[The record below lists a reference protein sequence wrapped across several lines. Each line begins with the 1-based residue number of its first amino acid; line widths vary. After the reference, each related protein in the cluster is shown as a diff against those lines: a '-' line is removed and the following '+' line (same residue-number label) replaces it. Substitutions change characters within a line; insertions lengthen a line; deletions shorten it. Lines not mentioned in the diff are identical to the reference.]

1 VRLPM
6 IASIFYHF
14 FNNLE
19 LFFEIKASSFD
30 SIFSFSSIS
39 TLKVNF
45 TAKISN
51 SKGKKNKEIDKKALI
66 NRDFFQRV
74 STIYR

>member
-1 VRLPM
+1 M

-19 LFFEIKASSFD
+19 LFFKITASSFD
-30 SIFSFSSIS
+30 SVLSFSSIS

-51 SKGKKNKEIDKKALI
+51 SKKGKNKEIDKKALI
-66 NRDFFQRV
+66 KRDFF
-74 STIYR
+74 